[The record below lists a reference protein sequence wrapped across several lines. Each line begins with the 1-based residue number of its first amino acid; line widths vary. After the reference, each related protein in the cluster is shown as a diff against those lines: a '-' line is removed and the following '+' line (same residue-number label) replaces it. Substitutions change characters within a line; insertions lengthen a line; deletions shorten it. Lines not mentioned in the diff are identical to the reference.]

1 MSGDGQGGAGKVPR
15 TGGQGVPHF
24 GVVVLTMGQ
33 RPDDLR
39 RGLESVLAQEGVTT
53 DIVVVGNG
61 WVPVDLPEGVRG
73 HALAENVGI
82 PAGRNAG
89 VPEVSGELLF
99 FLDDDAALAS
109 PDTLARFAALFA
121 ARPEVGLIQP
131 RVEDPTG
138 QPAPGRLV
146 PRLRTGDPGE
156 PGPATSL
163 WEGAVAIRR
172 DLFDRVGGWPGP
184 FFYAHEGIELCWRV
198 WDAGY
203 VPWYAGNITVHHPV
217 IDPRRH
223 QEFWH
228 MNARNRVLLA
238 RRNLPAV
245 LRPVYTGTWAAI
257 TAARV
262 RDREARS
269 AWWEGFREGW
279 RMEPGDRRPM
289 RWSTVW
295 AMTRAGRPPIV

>member
-1 MSGDGQGGAGKVPR
+1 MTSASAQGSTPPDQPNPR
-15 TGGQGVPHF
+15 F

-39 RGLESVLAQEGVTT
+39 AGLESVLAQRDVDT

-61 WVPVDLPEGVRG
+61 WEPVDLPDGVRG
-73 HALAENVGI
+73 HALPENVGI

-89 VPEVSGELLF
+89 VPEVDGELVF
-99 FLDDDAALAS
+99 FLDDDAKLAG
-109 PDTLARFAALFA
+109 PDTLARFADLFA
-121 ARPEVGLIQP
+121 AHPEVGLIQP
-131 RVEDPTG
+131 RVVDPTG
-138 QPAPGRLV
+138 RPAPGRWV
-146 PRLRTGDPGE
+146 PRLRTGDPGQ

-172 DLFDRVGGWPGP
+172 DLFDSIGGWPGL

-203 VPWYAGNITVHHPV
+203 VPWYAGDIEIHHPV

-223 QEFWH
+223 AEFWH

-238 RRNLPAV
+238 RRNLPAP
-245 LRPVYTGTWAAI
+245 LRPLYTGSWALI
-257 TAARV
+257 TGVRV
-262 RDREARS
+262 RDRAARH

-279 RMEPGDRRPM
+279 RMDPGQRHPM

-295 AMTRAGRPPIV
+295 ALARAGRPPVV